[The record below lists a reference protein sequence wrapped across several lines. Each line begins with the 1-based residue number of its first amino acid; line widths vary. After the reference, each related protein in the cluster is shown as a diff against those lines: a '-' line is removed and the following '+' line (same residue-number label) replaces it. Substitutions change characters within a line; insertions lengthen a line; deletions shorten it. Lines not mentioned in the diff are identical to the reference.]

1 MKKIF
6 LPLAIILCL
15 ILTFSVLTVNT
26 ESSPVTITI
35 LHTND
40 MHGRIEPGD
49 YDGMGLPKLTT
60 LVRELKAENPHLL
73 LLDAGDTIHG
83 RTFTNLVKGES
94 MIKLMNVI
102 GYDAM
107 VPGNHDF
114 NYGYTRLVELAEQ
127 TANFPILCANVKKNG
142 KFLFQP
148 YFIKE
153 VNGKKIAIFG
163 LTTPETLYKSHPNNT
178 KGLDFIHPSKAA
190 AEMVTELKKQADF
203 IIALVHLG
211 LDAGSEY
218 TSEQLAKE
226 VGGINLIVDG
236 HSHTRLPTGKMV
248 GPTLIVQA
256 GEYNK
261 NLGRVEVSFTT
272 TNIEMR
278 ASLIA
283 KEETANTSED
293 PEILRLIADENKS
306 QENILRTV
314 IGETTVEL
322 IGERQLV
329 RTGETNLGNLLTDA
343 MRILSGAD
351 LALTNGGGIRA
362 SIARGEITLEEV
374 LEVLP
379 FGNTVVVKEIKGA
392 DIISCLE
399 HGTAKYPEANGSF
412 PHVSGLS
419 YIIDLAKP
427 AGQRITDVKVNGRPI
442 ILTQTYTVATNDFMA
457 SGGDGYTWFAPA
469 KNAGELGGLDE
480 ILAEYIRSKGAITPK
495 IEGRIQA
502 IDSSKIVVYIVKKGD
517 VLWKIAR
524 KHGTNIYEIIK
535 LNPEELKN
543 PDLIFPGQKLMIQE

>member
-1 MKKIF
+1 
-6 LPLAIILCL
+6 
-15 ILTFSVLTVNT
+15 
-26 ESSPVTITI
+26 
-35 LHTND
+35 
-40 MHGRIEPGD
+40 
-49 YDGMGLPKLTT
+49 
-60 LVRELKAENPHLL
+60 
-73 LLDAGDTIHG
+73 
-83 RTFTNLVKGES
+83 
-94 MIKLMNVI
+94 
-102 GYDAM
+102 
-107 VPGNHDF
+107 
-114 NYGYTRLVELAEQ
+114 
-127 TANFPILCANVKKNG
+127 
-142 KFLFQP
+142 
-148 YFIKE
+148 
-153 VNGKKIAIFG
+153 
-163 LTTPETLYKSHPNNT
+163 
-178 KGLDFIHPSKAA
+178 
-190 AEMVTELKKQADF
+190 
-203 IIALVHLG
+203 
-211 LDAGSEY
+211 
-218 TSEQLAKE
+218 
-226 VGGINLIVDG
+226 
-236 HSHTRLPTGKMV
+236 
-248 GPTLIVQA
+248 
-256 GEYNK
+256 
-261 NLGRVEVSFTT
+261 
-272 TNIEMR
+272 
-278 ASLIA
+278 
-283 KEETANTSED
+283 
-293 PEILRLIADENKS
+293 
-306 QENILRTV
+306 
-314 IGETTVEL
+314 
-322 IGERQLV
+322 
-329 RTGETNLGNLLTDA
+329 